1 MDTISRYGGGETQSL
16 RLYNRRPNI
25 GQIMIMEI
33 LYKLNKIN
41 RCIEKLLI
49 FVRLNYKIGKKSK
62 NLKYNCL
69 LIF

>member
-1 MDTISRYGGGETQSL
+1 MDKSCKYYSDKYDKDKED
-16 RLYNRRPNI
+16 NPNDK
-25 GQIMIMEI
+25 GTLDDDKRE
-33 LYKLNKIN
+33 IN

-49 FVRLNYKIGKKSK
+49 FVRLNYKIGKISK